1 MIALNNNINLEGGAG
16 MPADMMNSPPMGD
29 VVQGN
34 DEIRDV
40 NLEPQVTE
48 EFKQEIN
55 QLKNE
60 YQDYEL
66 SSELKKEIDNLERME
81 NLPESMELSREN
93 LEELQ
98 NAQMDNRVE
107 VADGVE
113 GAEDAEEELVEEQE
127 QDQKEEDVEEL
138 TGDGLQEQNW

>member
-1 MIALNNNINLEGGAG
+1 MIALNNNINLEGGVG
-16 MPADMMNSPPMGD
+16 MPPDMMNAPPRRCYSEG
-29 VVQGN
+29 

-66 SSELKKEIDNLERME
+66 SNELKNEIDNLERME

-98 NAQMDNRVE
+98 NAHGRN
-107 VADGVE
+107 
-113 GAEDAEEELVEEQE
+113 
-127 QDQKEEDVEEL
+127 
-138 TGDGLQEQNW
+138 